1 MRIPR
6 AAVLALVAA
15 AAVGCGSSSGL
26 FRQYEYE
33 EDIYLSLDGTAT
45 VYVNGSVAALD
56 ALRGA
61 AFNTDPR
68 ARSDREG
75 VRRFYTTP
83 VTHVAQVNE
92 SRRGGRR
99 FLHVRLD
106 VDDIRRLGEAAP
118 FSWSSYDLRRKDDH
132 YLYCQSI
139 GAAVNKPVGEVGW
152 TGRELVAF
160 RLHLPS
166 VIDYHNAGAGNQRRG
181 NILVWEQ
188 TLTDRL
194 RGQPLLLDA
203 RMRTQSI
210 LLNAL
215 SLFGATLV
223 AVALMFG
230 IVIAAILRSGPKR
243 SKSSRGSKGSKGS
256 RGSSGAGVPNL

>member
-6 AAVLALVAA
+6 VAVFALVAA
-15 AAVGCGSSSGL
+15 AAAGCGSGGGL

-33 EDIYLSLDGTAT
+33 EEIYLSLDGTAT
-45 VYVNGSVAALD
+45 VYVNGSVPALD

-61 AFNTDPR
+61 SFDSDPH
-68 ARSDREG
+68 ARLDRDA

-83 VTHVAQVNE
+83 VTRVVQVRE
-92 SRRGGRR
+92 SRRRGRR
-99 FLHVRLD
+99 FVHVRLD
-106 VDDIRRLGEAAP
+106 VDDIRRLGEAGP
-118 FSWSSYDLRRKDDH
+118 FSWSIYDFRRKDTQ

-139 GAAVNKPVGEVGW
+139 GAAVNKGVGDVGW
-152 TGRELVAF
+152 TGRELIAF

-188 TLTDRL
+188 MLTDRL
-194 RGQPLLLDA
+194 RGAPLVLDA

-210 LLNAL
+210 LYSAL
-215 SLFGATLV
+215 YLFGATLV
-223 AVALMFG
+223 AVAVMFG
-230 IVIAAILRSGPKR
+230 LVIVAIRRSG
-243 SKSSRGSKGSKGS
+243 SRGSTGSK
-256 RGSSGAGVPNL
+256 GSSGAGIPNL

>member
-6 AAVLALVAA
+6 AAVLAFVAA
-15 AAVGCGSSSGL
+15 AVAGCGSGGGL

-33 EDIYLSLDGTAT
+33 EEIYLSLDGTAT
-45 VYVNGSVAALD
+45 VYVNGSVPALD

-61 AFNTDPR
+61 SLNSDPH
-68 ARSDREG
+68 ARLDRDG

-83 VTHVAQVNE
+83 VTHVAEIIE
-92 SRRGGRR
+92 SRRSGRR
-99 FLHVRLD
+99 FVHVRID
-106 VDDIRRLGEAAP
+106 VDDVRRLGEAGP
-118 FSWSSYDLRRKDDH
+118 FAWSTYDLHLEGNH
-132 YLYCQSI
+132 YLYRQSV
-139 GAAVNKPVGEVGW
+139 GAAVNKSVGNVGW

-166 VIDYHNAGAGNQRRG
+166 LIDYHNAGADNLKRG
-181 NILVWEQ
+181 NVLVWEQ

-194 RGQPLLLDA
+194 RGAPLVLDA

-210 LLNAL
+210 LYSAL
-215 SLFGATLV
+215 WLFGATLV

-230 IVIAAILRSGPKR
+230 IVIAAVRRSG
-243 SKSSRGSKGSKGS
+243 SRGSKGSTGSKGS
-256 RGSSGAGVPNL
+256 SSAGGPNLLNR

>member
-15 AAVGCGSSSGL
+15 AVAGCGSGGGL

-33 EDIYLSLDGTAT
+33 EEIYLSLDGTAT
-45 VYVNGSVAALD
+45 VYVHGSVPALD

-61 AFNTDPR
+61 SLNPDPR
-68 ARSDREG
+68 ARIDRNG
-75 VRRFYTTP
+75 VHTFYTTP
-83 VTHVAQVNE
+83 ATHVIAINE
-92 SRRGGRR
+92 SRRSGRR
-99 FLHVRLD
+99 FVHVRLG
-106 VDDIRRLGEAAP
+106 VDDIRRLGEAGP
-118 FSWSSYDLRRKDDH
+118 FSWSKYDLRRKDAQ
-132 YLYCQSI
+132 YLYCQWI
-139 GAAVNKPVGEVGW
+139 GAAVNQRIGDVGW

-166 VIDYHNAGAGNQRRG
+166 VIDYHNAGAGNQKRG

-194 RGQPLLLDA
+194 RGEPLVLDA

-210 LLNAL
+210 LYSAL
-215 SLFGATLV
+215 WLFGAMFV

-230 IVIAAILRSGPKR
+230 IVIWWVRR
-243 SKSSRGSKGSKGS
+243 RGEGIG
-256 RGSSGAGVPNL
+256 

>member
-1 MRIPR
+1 MRILR

-15 AAVGCGSSSGL
+15 AAAGCGSGGGL

-33 EDIYLSLDGTAT
+33 EEIYLSLDGAAT
-45 VYVNGSVAALD
+45 VYVNGSVPALD

-61 AFNTDPR
+61 SLNPDPK
-68 ARSDREG
+68 ARLDRDA
-75 VRRFYTTP
+75 VSNFYTTP
-83 VTHVAQVNE
+83 VTHVTAINE

-99 FLHVRLD
+99 FVHVRLD
-106 VDDIRRLGEAAP
+106 VDDIRRLGEAGP
-118 FSWSSYDLRRKDDH
+118 FNWSTYDLRRKDTR
-132 YLYCQSI
+132 YLYCQWI
-139 GAAVNKPVGEVGW
+139 GAAVNKRVGDVGW

-166 VIDYHNAGAGNQRRG
+166 VIDYHNAGAGNQQRG

-194 RGQPLLLDA
+194 RGEPLVLDA

-210 LLNAL
+210 LYSAL
-215 SLFGATLV
+215 GLFGATLV

-230 IVIAAILRSGPKR
+230 IVIWWVRR
-243 SKSSRGSKGSKGS
+243 KGTGI
-256 RGSSGAGVPNL
+256 A